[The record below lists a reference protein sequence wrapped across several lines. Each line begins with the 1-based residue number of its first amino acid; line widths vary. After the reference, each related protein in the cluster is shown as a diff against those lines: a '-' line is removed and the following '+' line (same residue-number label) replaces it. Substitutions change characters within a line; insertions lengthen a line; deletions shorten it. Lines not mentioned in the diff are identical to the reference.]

1 MSTTSPGLFISFEGT
16 DGSGKSTQLKLLA
29 ERLRKQS
36 HTVLENVEPGGTP
49 VGQQIR
55 RILLDPG
62 NQDLLP
68 VTELLLMFASRAQA
82 VGQWIVPALSRGE
95 IVLSDRFTDSSLAY
109 QGEGRRLGFETV
121 RTLHQLVIGT
131 LTPDLTICIEIDLET
146 SLARAHGRN
155 RSALSGS
162 TNETRLDEQSIDFYR
177 RVQNGYARI
186 ALEEPQRF
194 KVVNGAAP
202 PTVVAEH
209 VWKMIEPF
217 ASARFSATKQIN
229 S

>member
-1 MSTTSPGLFISFEGT
+1 
-16 DGSGKSTQLKLLA
+16 LA
-29 ERLRKQS
+29 ERLRKQG
-36 HTVLENVEPGGTP
+36 HTVVENVEPGGTP

-68 VTELLLMFASRAQA
+68 MTELLLMFASRAQA
-82 VGQWIVPALSRGE
+82 VGQWIVPALDRGE

-121 RTLHQLVIGT
+121 RSLHQLAIGA
-131 LTPDLTICIEIDLET
+131 LMPELTICIEIDLET

-155 RSALSGS
+155 RTALPGS
-162 TNETRLDEQSIDFYR
+162 PNETRLDEQSIEFHR
-177 RVQNGYARI
+177 RVHSAYARI
-186 ALEEPQRF
+186 ALKEPQRF
-194 KVVNGAAP
+194 KLVNGAAP
-202 PTVVAEH
+202 PAVVAES
-209 VWKMIEPF
+209 VWKIVEPL
-217 ASARFSATKQIN
+217 ASARFSATKQRH